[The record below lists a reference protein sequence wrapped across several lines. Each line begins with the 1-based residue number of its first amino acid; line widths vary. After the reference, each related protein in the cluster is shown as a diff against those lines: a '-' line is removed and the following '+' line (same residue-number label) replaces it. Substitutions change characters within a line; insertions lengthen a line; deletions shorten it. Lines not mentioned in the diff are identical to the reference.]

1 MYGALFVAK
10 RALIYAMAGTVVVIA
25 SVRGASDD
33 ANLGGRLVALTQE
46 VLPQFGDLED
56 TSEKEEEEETDED
69 GNVATGSGAAKAKAT
84 KEDTRFEE
92 LQVLDGVET
101 STLSVALPL
110 LVASSLAFSVF
121 LLKLQETA
129 GSGGAAELFGGL
141 DDIADGL
148 GLELG
153 GLSDAFS
160 DLLPKFSALSNALVV
175 SLFTRAE
182 VERALRALSPASA
195 AVLAPSPTSS
205 SSSDDDDDDDDDD
218 DAAFPFLDAV
228 SSSPLAQSALA
239 AAVVAALAYL
249 GPPGLVWP
257 LRNVVGVSI
266 GVAVARAV
274 QLPRLPNVLVALSL
288 LVAYDVFSVGV
299 QLVNLGSASLA
310 TTAAATAAASSSSSA
325 SSAAATAAASASISA
340 SSSGAASSAMGAVAL
355 SKVGGATGAGAG
367 AAAASSSSSFALPSW
382 QPGLLEV
389 ELRGR
394 VTDLLGLGDAVFPS
408 LLSTFCLRFDQR
420 SISNSNS
427 NSNINSSRSPSSD
440 FSSSF
445 PLYFAASLLGFIAG
459 CVACDLAPGIDSSG
473 LPALLFI
480 VPAMAT
486 TTLGLAAAR
495 GELAGPGGMWAFDP
509 ASASTATSDDV
520 GE

>member
-1 MYGALFVAK
+1 
-10 RALIYAMAGTVVVIA
+10 
-25 SVRGASDD
+25 
-33 ANLGGRLVALTQE
+33 
-46 VLPQFGDLED
+46 
-56 TSEKEEEEETDED
+56 
-69 GNVATGSGAAKAKAT
+69 
-84 KEDTRFEE
+84 
-92 LQVLDGVET
+92 
-101 STLSVALPL
+101 
-110 LVASSLAFSVF
+110 
-121 LLKLQETA
+121 
-129 GSGGAAELFGGL
+129 
-141 DDIADGL
+141 
-148 GLELG
+148 
-153 GLSDAFS
+153 
-160 DLLPKFSALSNALVV
+160 
-175 SLFTRAE
+175 
-182 VERALRALSPASA
+182 
-195 AVLAPSPTSS
+195 
-205 SSSDDDDDDDDDD
+205 
-218 DAAFPFLDAV
+218 
-228 SSSPLAQSALA
+228 
-239 AAVVAALAYL
+239 
-249 GPPGLVWP
+249 
-257 LRNVVGVSI
+257 
-266 GVAVARAV
+266 
-274 QLPRLPNVLVALSL
+274 
-288 LVAYDVFSVGV
+288 
-299 QLVNLGSASLA
+299 
-310 TTAAATAAASSSSSA
+310 
-325 SSAAATAAASASISA
+325 
-340 SSSGAASSAMGAVAL
+340 MGAVAL

-520 GE
+520 HSDQR

>member
-205 SSSDDDDDDDDDD
+205 SSSDDDDDDDD

-440 FSSSF
+440 FSSPF

-495 GELAGPGGMWAFDP
+495 GELAGPNGMWAFDP